1 MYVCAWHIRTG
12 TTCLQ
17 VPSEVRKGCRDSLD
31 LEFQE
36 FQGESSDAGAGGGG
50 KGWASPGLLEEHQ
63 VLITTEASLQL
74 PQ

>member
-1 MYVCAWHIRTG
+1 MYVCAWHIHMG

-17 VPSEVRKGCRDSLD
+17 VPSEVRKGCQDSLE

-36 FQGESSDAGAGGGG
+36 FQGESSDVGAGGRGEP
-50 KGWASPGLLEEHQ
+50 SPGLLEEHQ
-63 VLITTEASLQL
+63 VLVTTEASLWL

>member
-1 MYVCAWHIRTG
+1 MS
-12 TTCLQ
+12 
-17 VPSEVRKGCRDSLD
+17 SEVRKGCRDSLE

-50 KGWASPGLLEEHQ
+50 GGMGWASPGLLEGHQ
-63 VLITTEASLQL
+63 VLVTTEASLWL